1 MSRKENQNTKSAYF
15 VLMAAQVLS
24 NNKYLVP
31 AAVTLVSPRA
41 MSSTEGTKVQ
51 IKISNLIG
59 GSVSGVNSVV
69 AEQVNR
75 PSDGAILVNKETLKA
90 TAADK

>member
-1 MSRKENQNTKSAYF
+1 M
-15 VLMAAQVLS
+15 LAAQVLS
-24 NNKYLVP
+24 NNKHLVP

-41 MSSTEGTKVQ
+41 IASTQGTKVQ
-51 IKISNLIG
+51 IRISNLMG
-59 GSVSGVNSVV
+59 APVTGVTSVV

-90 TAADK
+90 TAADKWVVLVAKF